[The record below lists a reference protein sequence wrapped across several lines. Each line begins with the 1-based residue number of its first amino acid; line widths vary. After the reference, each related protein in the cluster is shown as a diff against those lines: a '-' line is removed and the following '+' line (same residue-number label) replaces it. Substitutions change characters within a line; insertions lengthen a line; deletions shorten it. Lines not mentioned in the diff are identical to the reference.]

1 MHARRAVNLDALKQL
16 EETGKTVDLTPAGH
30 QTASMWSQPMV
41 LALLGVAGVSV
52 LVNLIFLVIM
62 LVRN

>member
-30 QTASMWSQPMV
+30 GASLWAQPV
-41 LALLGVAGVSV
+41 IIALLGITGVSI
-52 LVNLIFLVIM
+52 LVNLIFLVVM
-62 LVRN
+62 LVRG